1 MSTISRPVVS
11 ADHPDRYAN
20 CQESLREV
28 FQSVLDRA
36 VAAGWGEPEVASA
49 IVELAENHLLTTASR
64 TETRAVIDI
73 IRRIT

>member
-11 ADHPDRYAN
+11 PDHPDRHAH

-28 FQSVLDRA
+28 FQSVVDRA
-36 VAAGWGEPEVASA
+36 MAAGWGEPEVASA
-49 IVELAENHLLTTASR
+49 IVELAENHLLTTASG
-64 TETRAVIDI
+64 TEIRVIDI